1 MTKMRIMQDDT
12 EWSHQGSGQG
22 PASPIPDTR
31 PLQFMERL
39 QPVAAPV
46 QVREPRV
53 EGVEVN
59 RKETEPSITSPR
71 IS

>member
-1 MTKMRIMQDDT
+1 
-12 EWSHQGSGQG
+12 
-22 PASPIPDTR
+22 
-31 PLQFMERL
+31 MERL

-59 RKETEPSITSPR
+59 REEGDGAFDYFSEDIMTQSRHLPGDGTWMPPESTC
-71 IS
+71 